1 MSFFTTLGNK
11 IGSVAHS
18 IGQKA
23 KNVVK
28 RGAHFVHDHAK
39 TVEDVAGVVS
49 DVAGGLATGAAM
61 IGLEPVAAG
70 LGVVAAGA
78 KGVEKLAGFADTA
91 TKLGGAV
98 GRAVG
103 EAQSG
108 RSRGSAAAAR
118 NAVAQANLLKLRG
131 KNIERAAR
139 GGGSR

>member
-1 MSFFTTLGNK
+1 MSFFSTLGNK

-23 KNVVK
+23 KSVVK

-39 TVEDVAGVVS
+39 QVEDVAGVVS

-91 TKLGGAV
+91 TKVGGAV
-98 GRAVG
+98 GRAIGHGQRGRVG
-103 EAQSG
+103 
-108 RSRGSAAAAR
+108 RSAAAAR
-118 NAVAQANLLKLRG
+118 TAVAQGKLLHARG
-131 KNIERAAR
+131 KNIERAVR
-139 GGGSR
+139 GSR